1 MAWDTV
7 CDSVCPVARAL
18 AVVGDRWTLLL
29 MREMS
34 MGVHR
39 FDGLL
44 AQTGM
49 SPHLLTSRLQRLV
62 HDGLVERIAYQ
73 DNPPRYEYRAT
84 EKGKEL
90 DPILMMLR
98 SWERKWEGD
107 LPPGEPAAVMTLKSN
122 GKQIDSVSQ
131 APGGA
136 ESFRFEDVNVVMGK
150 TWAAEREAMTTTFA
164 KSRAAKNRAKSS
176 GAAPV
181 AAPATSAKKA
191 IVKTSKKKSA

>member
-7 CDSVCPVARAL
+7 CDSVCPIARAL

-29 MREMS
+29 MRELS
-34 MGVHR
+34 MGTHR
-39 FDGLL
+39 FDGLQ

-49 SPHLLTSRLQRLV
+49 SSHLLTSRLQRLV
-62 HDGLVERIAYQ
+62 QDGLVERIAYQ
-73 DNPPRYEYRAT
+73 DKPPRYEYLAT

-107 LPPGEPAAVMTLKSN
+107 LPPGEPSAVMTLKST
-122 GKQIDSVSQ
+122 GKTIDCASQ

-136 ESFRFEDVNVVMGK
+136 EAFRFEDVNAVLGP
-150 TWAAEREAMTTTFA
+150 TWAAEREAKALAFA
-164 KSRAAKNRAKSS
+164 GSRAAKPRSMSS
-176 GAAPV
+176 KAAAPS
-181 AAPATSAKKA
+181 AASPRKSAAKSAKKKP
-191 IVKTSKKKSA
+191 I